1 MVLPDEQLADLAV
14 KANLADAK
22 KLVEAYTYVKLS
34 NVSLEDALLELKIT
48 TDDQLGQAVAAYLK
62 VPFVSLSKVSIPE
75 DVFDLV
81 PPVVARKQ
89 KAVAFG
95 PVGKKTRPKILRP
108 LPHFP
113 GFPKSPAPV
122 KKNFQGGV
130 RHFLKGSICQPT

>member
-22 KLVEAYTYVKLS
+22 KLVEAYTYVKHS

-62 VPFVSLSKVSIPE
+62 IPFVALSKVSIPE

-81 PPVVARKQ
+81 PPLLA
-89 KAVAFG
+89 
-95 PVGKKTRPKILRP
+95 
-108 LPHFP
+108 
-113 GFPKSPAPV
+113 S
-122 KKNFQGGV
+122 
-130 RHFLKGSICQPT
+130 